1 MNFKSWLLSEEIFPN
16 KTATVFHR
24 TKDIQNLE
32 NILSRGFKT
41 GEGCMYGCG
50 LYTTFSLES
59 QFYDYMAKYGEVIV
73 KFKVTD
79 LDKYL
84 IFHPSVAK
92 YVLGSKYTLKDQLE
106 KFNIKNIKEEII
118 TQADEE
124 LKRSPFS
131 AKVAQEFTSIYA
143 NDIISLKKVKGVIY
157 RGSSDGYCLVK
168 YEPVEDGTISV
179 LGYAVAHTND
189 VNKMKE
195 LLANKEWITSTQS
208 LKMKQ
213 IATLSPEKK
222 EKFSEIK
229 NFRKYISYAIENN
242 LDLGKF
248 IKNIDPRE
256 LEIVNYNDAYNLAL
270 EIPEENLTNIIE
282 SLLKIKNIQNSPQL
296 LAAFMARLSPITLN
310 TDQVS
315 LKTELIKK
323 VINVLDFKQIENN
336 PKLIRYFNDV
346 LTALANSKD
355 VSSVRHFIEKGF
367 TVQFKTI
374 PSIVKLDNP
383 EILKLLMD
391 TQSFNFTSDDIDTAL
406 DSRKFKSAMFLINSG
421 VKITTSNIV
430 KGMASL
436 LDVSFLELL
445 LDKMGGIQNLNK
457 IEIYDRTEF
466 NIRMGLDQ
474 YVKFII
480 NKGLPVTKEL
490 IDAAKNSGN
499 KSIEQFLIS
508 KSK

>member
-1 MNFKSWLLSEEIFPN
+1 MNFKSWLLTEELYPN

-24 TKDIQNLE
+24 TKDVQNLE
-32 NILSRGFKT
+32 NILSKGFKT

-92 YVLGSKYTLKDQLE
+92 YVLGSKYTLKDQIE
-106 KFNIKNIKEEII
+106 KFNIKNIKAEDI

-131 AKVAQEFTSIYA
+131 AKVAQDFINSYH
-143 NDIISLKKVKGVIY
+143 NDIVSSKKVKGVIY

-168 YEPVEDGTISV
+168 YEPIEDGTISV

-195 LLANKEWITSTQS
+195 LLANKEWFTSTPS

-213 IATLSPEKK
+213 IATLPPEQKQ
-222 EKFSEIK
+222 KFSEIK
-229 NFRKYISYAIENN
+229 NFKKYLSYAIENN

-256 LEIVNYNDAYNLAL
+256 LEIINYDYAYDMAL
-270 EIPEENLTNIIE
+270 QIPNENLKNILE
-282 SLLKIKNIQNSPQL
+282 SILKIKSIKNSPQL
-296 LAAFMARLSPITLN
+296 LAAFVTRFSEVYSDP
-310 TDQVS
+310 
-315 LKTELIKK
+315 ELIKK
-323 VINVLDFKQIENN
+323 VIDVLDFDQIENN
-336 PKLIRYFNDV
+336 PKLKRYLNNT
-346 LTALANSKD
+346 LIAIANSKD
-355 VSSVRHFIEKGF
+355 VESVKYLIEKGF
-367 TVQFKTI
+367 TVLQNAI
-374 PSIVKLDNP
+374 PYIIKLDSP
-383 EILKLLMD
+383 EILKLLIKD
-391 TQSFNFTSDDIDTAL
+391 INFISDDIDAAL
-406 DSRKFKSAMFLINSG
+406 GSRKFKSAMFLINNG
-421 VKITTSNIV
+421 VKITTSNII

-445 LDKMGGIQNLNK
+445 LDKMGGIKEINK
-457 IEIYDRTEF
+457 IEMYDRTEF

>member
-24 TKDIQNLE
+24 TKDVQNLE

-41 GEGCMYGCG
+41 GDGCMYGCG

-106 KFNIKNIKEEII
+106 KFNIRTIKEEDI

-124 LKRSPFS
+124 LKRSFFS
-131 AKVAQEFTSIYA
+131 AKVAQEFTSRYQY
-143 NDIISLKKVKGVIY
+143 DIVSSKKVKGVIY

-229 NFRKYISYAIENN
+229 SFRKYISYAIKNN

-296 LAAFMARLSPITLN
+296 LAAFMTRFS
-310 TDQVS
+310 QVS
-315 LKTELIKK
+315 LDPELMKK

-336 PKLIRYFNDV
+336 PKLTRYFNDV
-346 LTALANSKD
+346 LAVLANSKD
-355 VSSVRHFIEKGF
+355 IDSVKDFIKKGF
-367 TVQFKTI
+367 TVHFKTI

-490 IDAAKNSGN
+490 IDAAKNSDN

-508 KSK
+508 KMQENK